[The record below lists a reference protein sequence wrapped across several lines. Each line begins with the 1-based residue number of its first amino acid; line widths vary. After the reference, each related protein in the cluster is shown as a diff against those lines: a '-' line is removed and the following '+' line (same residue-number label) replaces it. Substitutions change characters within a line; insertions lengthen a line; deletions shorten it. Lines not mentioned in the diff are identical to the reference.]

1 VQLRTLFCWAPCP
14 WLTSGPEAPRQF
26 GAGRA
31 TSRTP
36 LSLRVEHQVQ
46 VRVVPLTPET
56 TIEPY
61 RDRVAAA
68 GRALEEDERTQ
79 QAVAALCARTDGLP
93 LAV

>member
-1 VQLRTLFCWAPCP
+1 
-14 WLTSGPEAPRQF
+14 
-26 GAGRA
+26 
-31 TSRTP
+31 
-36 LSLRVEHQVQ
+36 VEHQVQ

-56 TIEPY
+56 ALELY

>member
-1 VQLRTLFCWAPCP
+1 
-14 WLTSGPEAPRQF
+14 
-26 GAGRA
+26 
-31 TSRTP
+31 
-36 LSLRVEHQVQ
+36 VEHQVQ

-56 TIEPY
+56 ALERY